1 MRNFLHDEG
10 RSSASQP
17 TPMYTPARSYPLSPP
32 SGQSPPTQKI
42 QSEAVQTV
50 TNSTLLSTSP
60 LSGCTILSENDR
72 NHSNGASNAPI
83 QFKGDTE
90 QCEQYRIQEQSKYS
104 RSIRSL
110 YLDQSYTPKVL
121 YFNDERAYYEQ
132 YYPHSKS
139 TYSAELNNCTYYA
152 EDQEKQVYE
161 SSLPINNKTYNELN
175 SFCNAKD
182 SKMITSEVYNGVI
195 TPSHSLNSDTESV
208 SEFPE
213 RDEKRYS
220 CIPPASSYHIE
231 NDASS
236 SEFTGSENK
245 ILKDSN
251 MYYNVTDSFTFMKR
265 PGTYLADLDKNVNT
279 SVFERSQQTAL
290 PFDRETKFNSENV
303 GTVSTAY
310 DPLQTPENES
320 CNEINQVCFKQ
331 EIHYNSNSSSIP
343 IQIRQR
349 NCSSQENFNDSS
361 QNITDSFPE
370 ENKIA
375 NTKAESPESVSI
387 AYEAKDLSVNLITIH
402 QKQYAADGNMKYI
415 YRQYENDEK
424 VNGINKSTSKK
435 YSPKAPKKEYTRS
448 VIFKPYSNDS
458 KDKRPVSNTASPK
471 FDNVNKKLYA
481 TEVDGDKFCPKIKKD
496 AESDVGSDG
505 EKASCSTASLGSAS
519 PSPFQSGSSEAV
531 DLRQAV
537 ADSEDQH
544 VPHIFLPGQNNQQR
558 TCLVWACKACKK
570 KSVTADQRHAATVR
584 ERNRLK
590 KVNEAYEILKK
601 ASTLDPEQKL
611 SKVDILRNAIEYIE
625 SLEDILHVS
634 SSLRERDCDSG
645 GSDYGVSS
653 FLNV

>member
-1 MRNFLHDEG
+1 MRNFLYDEG
-10 RSSASQP
+10 RSSASEP

-42 QSEAVQTV
+42 QSEAEQTE
-50 TNSTLLSTSP
+50 TNSTLLSTNNH
-60 LSGCTILSENDR
+60 SGCTTLSENTR
-72 NHSNGASNAPI
+72 AHSNASSNAPI
-83 QFKGDTE
+83 QSKGNAE
-90 QCEQYRIQEQSKYS
+90 QCEPYRMQEQSKYS

-110 YLDQSYTPKVL
+110 YLDQSYPQKVV
-121 YFNDERAYYEQ
+121 YFNEERGCYEQ
-132 YYPHSKS
+132 YYPHSKN
-139 TYSAELNNCTYYA
+139 TYSSELNNCSYYA

-175 SFCNAKD
+175 SFYNAKE
-182 SKMITSEVYNGVI
+182 SKMITSEVHNGII

-213 RDEKRYS
+213 RDEKHYTCLPTS
-220 CIPPASSYHIE
+220 SSYHIE
-231 NDASS
+231 NDTSS
-236 SEFTGSENK
+236 SEFTCSENK

-251 MYYNVTDSFTFMKR
+251 MYYNATDSFTFMKR
-265 PGTYLADLDKNVNT
+265 PAMYVTDLDKNFNT
-279 SVFERSQQTAL
+279 STSAFERSQQTAL
-290 PFDRETKFNSENV
+290 HFDRETKFNSENV

-310 DPLQTPENES
+310 DPLQTPENEP

-331 EIHYNSNSSSIP
+331 EMNYNSNSSSIP
-343 IQIRQR
+343 FQTRQR
-349 NCSSQENFNDSS
+349 NCSSQEHFNGSS

-375 NTKAESPESVSI
+375 NTKAESPESVSTV
-387 AYEAKDLSVNLITIH
+387 YEAKDLSVNLLTIH
-402 QKQYAADGNMKYI
+402 QKQYAADDNMKYI
-415 YRQYENDEK
+415 YKQYENDDK
-424 VNGINKSTSKK
+424 VNSINKITSKK
-435 YSPKAPKKEYTRS
+435 YSPKASKKEYTRS
-448 VIFKPYSNDS
+448 VIFKPYSYDS
-458 KDKRPVSNTASPK
+458 KDKRPVSNTACPK
-471 FDNVNKKLYA
+471 FDNVKKKLYVSD
-481 TEVDGDKFCPKIKKD
+481 VDGDKFCPKIKKD

-505 EKASCSTASLGSAS
+505 EKASFSTASLGSAS

-653 FLNV
+653 F